1 MTLKID
7 DEWPEKLLR
16 GWATSYRETPEYRF
30 PSDPSAEFFPVDMEA
45 AADEIERLR
54 AIETAARVT
63 CDEIA
68 SYVGP
73 LAQDYSALLKEVQQ
87 LRIFVGF
94 VESVV
99 SNPIGAYSVSALDGI
114 FGMMRDKIAALPK

>member
-54 AIETAARVT
+54 AIETAAR
-63 CDEIA
+63 
-68 SYVGP
+68 
-73 LAQDYSALLKEVQQ
+73 ALK
-87 LRIFVGF
+87 FAAYPAHGSGF
-94 VESVV
+94 VITVTGGNINDLE
-99 SNPIGAYSVSALDGI
+99 
-114 FGMMRDKIAALPK
+114 AALNRPERC